1 MAPRAVPDN
10 HSENDMIRK
19 TFKVALLTGAVLGGA
34 GFLFFG
40 TAFPS
45 YVSSMATSVRES
57 VAGQIPIELEIKRA
71 EGLIKQIDPQIDNC
85 KRDLARSEVELE
97 DLQESIQELE
107 ERVAVEQRKLK
118 RGYKLLQDGGDIELA
133 ANYGARRRVTLDLQR
148 TKDSYVNNTAILKAK
163 RMLVTRETRNVE
175 AAKQKLIAVRT
186 QRESLI
192 DQIRSLKTQQREIE
206 TLAANSDRFD
216 LDSSALSQAKEVIET
231 VRKRLD
237 VAQRVLENDMAFHGE
252 DPDAPVISQ
261 RDMMS
266 ELEEL
271 FAAEA
276 APNSASAE
284 VIEIPAETRGR

>member
-175 AAKQKLIAVRT
+175 AAKEKLIAVRT

-252 DPDAPVISQ
+252 DPDAPVVSQ